1 MNKKFNISVFSL
13 DSKVSKFLENRL
25 SWLGFNIY
33 LSSSLEGF
41 WYDFHFLRPNLVI
54 IDNSIGNDSILN
66 LFKKLNHTSTLP
78 ILFLA
83 DDYSNSY
90 LMDFFEVKN
99 IVIKPFSLRTID
111 FKIFSILNNSKSYL
125 SFFELQSS
133 PELSFHLK
141 EKFVTFNES
150 VIHLTKTE
158 FKVFSILLSQKG
170 EVCNKAKLLQDVW
183 GYEDLWS
190 FKSNLLEMH
199 FSKLKRKLSPFSKNK
214 KFLRKRNNQF
224 LFRS

>member
-1 MNKKFNISVFSL
+1 MNKQLSISVFSL
-13 DSKVSKFLENRL
+13 DPKVSKFLENRL
-25 SWLGFNIY
+25 SWLGFSIY

-41 WYDFHFLRPNLVI
+41 WYNFHFLRPNLVI
-54 IDNSIGNDSILN
+54 IDDSISNHSLLN
-66 LFKKLNHTSTLP
+66 LFKKLNHISPLP
-78 ILFLA
+78 VLFLT
-83 DDYSNSY
+83 DNYSNSY
-90 LMDFFEVKN
+90 EMDFFEVKN

-111 FKIFSILNNSKSYL
+111 FKIFSILNNSRSYL
-125 SFFELQSS
+125 SFFELQSN

-199 FSKLKRKLSPFSKNK
+199 LSKLKRKLSPFSKNK
-214 KFLRKRNNQF
+214 KFLRKRNNHF

>member
-13 DSKVSKFLENRL
+13 DPKVSKFLENRL
-25 SWLGFNIY
+25 LWLGFNIY
-33 LSSSLEGF
+33 LSSSLKDF
-41 WYDFHFLRPNLVI
+41 WFNFHYFRPDLVI
-54 IDNSIGNDSILN
+54 IDDSIGNDSILN
-66 LFKKLNHTSTLP
+66 LFKKLNHISPLP

-90 LMDFFEVKN
+90 EMDFFDVKN
-99 IVIKPFSLRTID
+99 ILIKPFSLRTID
-111 FKIFSILNNSKSYL
+111 FKIFSILSNTKSYL
-125 SFFELQSS
+125 SFFKLQSS

-141 EKFVTFNES
+141 EKYVKFNES
-150 VIHLTKTE
+150 IVHLTKTE

-170 EVCNKAKLLQDVW
+170 EVCSKTKLLENIW

-190 FKSNLLEMH
+190 FKSNLLEVH
-199 FSKLKRKLSPFSKNK
+199 FSKLKKKLAPFSKNK

>member
-1 MNKKFNISVFSL
+1 MNKQLNISVFSL
-13 DSKVSKFLENRL
+13 DPKVSKLLENRL
-25 SWLGFNIY
+25 SWLGCSIY

-41 WYDFHFLRPNLVI
+41 WYNYHFFRPNLII

-66 LFKKLNHTSTLP
+66 LFKKLNHTSPLP
-78 ILFLA
+78 ILFLT

-90 LMDFFEVKN
+90 AVDFFEVKN

-111 FKIFSILNNSKSYL
+111 FKILSILNNSRSYL
-125 SFFELQSS
+125 SFFELQSN

-190 FKSNLLEMH
+190 FKSNLLELH

>member
-1 MNKKFNISVFSL
+1 MNKQFNIGVFSL
-13 DSKVSKFLENRL
+13 NPKVSKLLENRL
-25 SWLGFNIY
+25 SWLGFNIC
-33 LSSSLEGF
+33 LSSSLKDF
-41 WYDFHFLRPNLVI
+41 WYNFHYFRPDLII
-54 IDNSIGNDSILN
+54 IDDSVGNDSILN
-66 LFKKLNHTSTLP
+66 LFKKLNHTSPLP

-90 LMDFFEVKN
+90 EMDFFEVSN
-99 IVIKPFSLRTID
+99 IVIKPFSVRTID

-125 SFFELQSS
+125 SFFKLQSS

-150 VIHLTKTE
+150 LIHLTKTE
-158 FKVFSILLSQKG
+158 FKVFSILLSQEG
-170 EVCNKAKLLQDVW
+170 EICNKAKLLENVW
-183 GYEDLWS
+183 GYQDLWS

-199 FSKLKRKLSPFSKNK
+199 FSKLKKKLSPFSKNK
-214 KFLRKRNNQF
+214 KFLRKKNHQF

>member
-1 MNKKFNISVFSL
+1 MNKQLNIGVFSL
-13 DSKVSKFLENRL
+13 DPKVSKFLENRL
-25 SWLGFNIY
+25 LWLGFNIHS
-33 LSSSLEGF
+33 SSSLKDF
-41 WYDFHFLRPNLVI
+41 WYNFRYFRPDLII
-54 IDNSIGNDSILN
+54 IDNSVGNDSILN
-66 LFKKLNHTSTLP
+66 LFKILNHTSPLP

-90 LMDFFEVKN
+90 EMGFFEVNN

-111 FKIFSILNNSKSYL
+111 LKILSILDNSRNYL
-125 SFFELQSS
+125 SFSKIQSS

-141 EKFVTFNES
+141 EKFVSFNES

-170 EVCNKAKLLQDVW
+170 EVCNKAKLLENVW

-199 FSKLKRKLSPFSKNK
+199 FSKLKKKMSPFSKSK
-214 KFLRKRNNQF
+214 KFLRKRNDHF
-224 LFRS
+224 SFRS

>member
-13 DSKVSKFLENRL
+13 DPKVSKFLDNRL
-25 SWLGFNIY
+25 SWFGFNIY
-33 LSSSLEGF
+33 LSSSLKDF
-41 WYDFHFLRPNLVI
+41 WFNFHYFRPDLVI
-54 IDNSIGNDSILN
+54 IDDSIGNDSILN
-66 LFKKLNHTSTLP
+66 LFKKLKHTSPLP

-90 LMDFFEVKN
+90 VMDFFDVKN
-99 IVIKPFSLRTID
+99 ILIKPFSLRTID
-111 FKIFSILNNSKSYL
+111 FKIFSILSNTKTYL
-125 SFFELQSS
+125 SFFRLQSS

-141 EKFVTFNES
+141 EKYVTFNES
-150 VIHLTKTE
+150 IIHLTKTE
-158 FKVFSILLSQKG
+158 FKILSILLNQKD
-170 EVCNKAKLLQDVW
+170 EVCNKAKLLENVW
-183 GYEDLWS
+183 GYADLSS

-199 FSKLKRKLSPFSKNK
+199 FSKLKKKLAPFSKNK

>member
-1 MNKKFNISVFSL
+1 MNKQFNIGVFSL
-13 DSKVSKFLENRL
+13 DPKVSKFLEHRL

-33 LSSSLEGF
+33 LSSSLKDF
-41 WYDFHFLRPNLVI
+41 WFNFHYFRPDLVI
-54 IDNSIGNDSILN
+54 IDDSIGNDSILN
-66 LFKKLNHTSTLP
+66 LFKKLNHTSPLP

-83 DDYSNSY
+83 ADYSNSY
-90 LMDFFEVKN
+90 EMGFFEVKN

-111 FKIFSILNNSKSYL
+111 FKIFSILSNSRSYL
-125 SFFELQSS
+125 SFFKLQSS

-141 EKFVTFNES
+141 EKYVTFNES
-150 VIHLTKTE
+150 VIQLTKTE

-170 EVCNKAKLLQDVW
+170 EVCNKAKLLENVW

-199 FSKLKRKLSPFSKNK
+199 FSKLKKKLTPFSKNK
-214 KFLRKRNNQF
+214 KFLRKKNNQF